1 VLIHSSPQL
10 ENGRT
15 KLTKQLEWPTKT
27 KPTYIT
33 TKVIIKVEDFHRVTL
48 LGVFV
53 ILKGHVK
60 KDYLMWKRILK
71 EENKEENKDCK
82 PKVRMNMVTID
93 FHQQE

>member
-1 VLIHSSPQL
+1 M
-10 ENGRT
+10 
-15 KLTKQLEWPTKT
+15 
-27 KPTYIT
+27 
-33 TKVIIKVEDFHRVTL
+33 EDFHRVTL

-93 FHQQE
+93 FHQQEWLMCVWWQIKRLGYF